1 MILQDSYGR
10 RFSYLRLSVTDVC
23 NFSCNYCLPDGYQCT
38 DKTEPLTLDEI
49 RQLVTTFAQLG
60 TRKIRI
66 TGGEPSV
73 RRDLPEII
81 QIIANTPGIEEVA
94 ITTNGYR
101 LPEFLP
107 TWIKAGLTKLNVSID
122 SLDPRQFKAI
132 TGHDRLQDL
141 MRGLDIAR
149 EIGFNNI
156 KVNAVLMR
164 EHNADQLPVFLNWL
178 RETPVSLRFIEL
190 MQTGENKEFFDAN
203 HVSGEN
209 IKQQLL
215 DQGWQPALRSAHD
228 GPAQEF
234 WHPDYQGRLGL
245 IMPYS
250 KDFCSSCNRLRISSL
265 GQLHLCL
272 FGEQGYDLRPW
283 LTQEHAKELEKK
295 IRASLGD
302 KEATHF
308 LHNGESGATTHF
320 AMIGG

>member
-1 MILQDSYGR
+1 MTLKDPHGR
-10 RFSYLRLSVTDVC
+10 RFTYLRLSVTDVC

-38 DKTEPLTLDEI
+38 DKTEPLTVDEI
-49 RQLVTTFAQLG
+49 RQLATTFAKLG

-81 QIIANTPGIEEVA
+81 RTVANTPGINEIA

-107 TWIKAGLTKLNVSID
+107 SWIDAGLTKLNVSID
-122 SLDPRQFKAI
+122 SLDPRQFQAI

-141 MRGLDIAR
+141 LKGLALAR
-149 EIGFNNI
+149 ELGFNNI

-164 EHNADQLPVFLNWL
+164 EHNADQLPKFLNWL
-178 RETPVSLRFIEL
+178 RDTPISLRFIEL
-190 MQTGENKEFFDAN
+190 MQTGENKDFFHAN
-203 HVSGEN
+203 HVSGED
-209 IKQQLL
+209 IKEQLL
-215 DQGWQPALRSAHD
+215 NQGWQPALRKPDD

-234 WHPDYQGRLGL
+234 WHPAYAGRIGL

-250 KDFCSSCNRLRISSL
+250 KDFCATCNRLRISSV
-265 GQLHLCL
+265 GKLHLCL
-272 FGEQGYDLRPW
+272 FGEHGYDLRP
-283 LTQEHAKELEKK
+283 LLSEKNSSQLEDEICARLGEKK
-295 IRASLGD
+295 
-302 KEATHF
+302 ATHF
-308 LHNGESGATTHF
+308 LHDGESGAITHF

>member
-1 MILQDSYGR
+1 MLQDSHGR

-49 RQLVTTFAQLG
+49 RQLVATFAKLG

-81 QIIANTPGIEEVA
+81 RIVANTPGIEEVA

-107 TWIKAGLTKLNVSID
+107 AWINAGLTKLNVSID

-141 MRGLDIAR
+141 MAGLEIAR
-149 EIGFNNI
+149 ELDFKNI

-164 EHNADQLPVFLNWL
+164 EHNADQLPAFLNWL

-190 MQTGENKEFFDAN
+190 MQTGENKPFFDAN
-203 HVSGEN
+203 HVSGQD
-209 IKQQLL
+209 IKQELL
-215 DQGWQPALRSAHD
+215 DSGWQPALRSAHD

-234 WHPDYQGRLGL
+234 WHSDYAGRVGL

-250 KDFCSSCNRLRISSL
+250 KDFCSTCNRLRVSST

-283 LTQEHAKELEKK
+283 LTTEHGTELEGT
-295 IRASLGD
+295 IRTSLGE

-308 LHNGESGATTHF
+308 LHDGESGATTHF